1 MTKRKYKVRAV
12 GTEYLQETEIEAD
25 SAEDAEEE
33 YRQMWQNGELYAE
46 DYELDIKTEEESNG

>member
-1 MTKRKYKVRAV
+1 MTKRKYKLRGV

-25 SAEDAEEE
+25 SAEAAEEE

-46 DYELDIKTEEESNG
+46 DYELDIKTEEK